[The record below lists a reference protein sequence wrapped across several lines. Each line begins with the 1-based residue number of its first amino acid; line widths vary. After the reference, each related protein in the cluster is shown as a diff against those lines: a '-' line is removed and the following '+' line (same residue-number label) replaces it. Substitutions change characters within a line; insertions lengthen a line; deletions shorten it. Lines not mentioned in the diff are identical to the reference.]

1 MNVLSEKAAEA
12 MAAIAAYAAKNGHG
26 MMTNTKRE
34 DRTSGN
40 AYQLVEDVP
49 AFYGENIKLKKNGN
63 ISFDADAGQ
72 NNFAFEMPLGSKISP
87 QSRYRLWMN
96 EFVMSDGTTKVTH
109 RAAPEGVDAN
119 SLSVIFLSPSERRKE
134 IKEARL
140 SGDTKK
146 LSRLI
151 PELVGE
157 IDSSKSVLEEE
168 NYEEDYEEET
178 PAPPVKKRRKT
189 TRK

>member
-1 MNVLSEKAAEA
+1 MNTLSEKASEA
-12 MAAIAAYAAKNGHG
+12 MQAIAAYAAKNGHG
-26 MMTNTKRE
+26 MMTNTPRE
-34 DRTSGN
+34 ERTSGN
-40 AYQLVEDVP
+40 AYTLIEDLP
-49 AFYGENIKLKKNGN
+49 AFYGENIKVKRSGST
-63 ISFDADAGQ
+63 SFDADAGQ
-72 NNFAFEMPLGSKISP
+72 HNFSFEMPLGSKITP

-96 EFVMSDGTTKVTH
+96 EFNMSDGTTKVTH

-119 SLSVIFLSPSERRKE
+119 SLSVIFLSPSDRRRE

-140 SGDTKK
+140 AGDAKK

-157 IDSSKSVLEEE
+157 IDSSKLVL
-168 NYEEDYEEET
+168 EEDYEEET
-178 PAPPVKKRRKT
+178 PTPPVKKRRRA